1 LSVWIFGY
9 GSLIWRP
16 GFSYR
21 ARRVAF
27 IEGFERRLDQ
37 GSPDHRGTP
46 ERLGRVAT
54 LVRAE
59 GARCGGVV
67 FELPEP
73 ERDAILEALDHREK
87 GGYERLVVSARL
99 DGPEASEAG
108 EVTAITWV
116 ASPETPYHLGPTL
129 LEAMLAQIEAASGP
143 SGSNIEYVL
152 RLAEALREH
161 RIADPHVVEVAE
173 ALLLRL
179 EAAGAR
185 GAA

>member
-1 LSVWIFGY
+1 VSLWIFGY

-16 GFSYR
+16 GFLYR

-67 FELPEP
+67 YEIHET
-73 ERDAILEALDHREK
+73 ERDAILEALDLREQ

-99 DGPEASEAG
+99 AEPGAG
-108 EVTAITWV
+108 EVTATTWV
-116 ASPETPYHLGPTL
+116 ASPENPYHLGSAL
-129 LEAMLAQIEAASGP
+129 LDAMIAQIEEASGP
-143 SGSNIEYVL
+143 SGSNVEYVL

-161 RIADPHVVEVAE
+161 RIADPHVGEVED
-173 ALLLRL
+173 ALRARL
-179 EAAGAR
+179 AIGERR